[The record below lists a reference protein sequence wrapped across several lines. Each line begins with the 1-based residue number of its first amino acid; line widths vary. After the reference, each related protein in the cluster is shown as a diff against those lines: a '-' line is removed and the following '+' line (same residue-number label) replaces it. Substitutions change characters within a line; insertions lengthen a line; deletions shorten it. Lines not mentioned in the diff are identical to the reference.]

1 MSALRLMVGL
11 GNPGPEYEQTR
22 HNAGFWF
29 VDRVAHAHGG
39 SWRRESRFHGDVAR
53 ISLPSG
59 DLWLLKPSTFMN
71 ESGRAVAAMARFY
84 QILPS
89 EILVVHDELDL
100 QPGVVKLKKAGGSAG
115 HNGLKDTSAALG
127 SPDYWRLRVG
137 IGHPGE
143 RPPVADY
150 VLRRATRDEQESI
163 DTALDRAEEVF
174 PLIGAGDLD
183 AALLKLHTAN

>member
-1 MSALRLMVGL
+1 MVGL

-39 SWRRESRFHGDVAR
+39 IWRRESRFHGDVAR

-71 ESGRAVAAMARFY
+71 ESGRAIATMARFY
-84 QILPS
+84 QIPPQ

-100 QPGVVKLKKAGGSAG
+100 LPGVVKLKKAGGSAG
-115 HNGLKDTSAALG
+115 HNGLKDATAALG

-143 RPPVADY
+143 RMPVVDY
-150 VLRRATRDEQESI
+150 VLRRASRDEQEAI
-163 DTALDRAEEVF
+163 DAALNRAEEVF
-174 PLIGAGDLD
+174 PLIGKGQLD